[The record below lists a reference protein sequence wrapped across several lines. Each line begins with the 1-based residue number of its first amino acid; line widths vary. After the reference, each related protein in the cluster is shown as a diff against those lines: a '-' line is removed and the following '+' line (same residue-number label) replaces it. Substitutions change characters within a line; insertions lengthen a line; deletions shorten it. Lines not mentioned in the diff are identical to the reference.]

1 MVSEKNFHI
10 GVKAVIVNNNKALV
24 LKDVKRYWGYDLPGG
39 RINENESW
47 EEALKRELNEELGLK
62 VFKIGK
68 LLHVFER
75 LDYGKKEA
83 SLMLI
88 FFKVKAEIKE
98 IKLSN
103 EHSDFKWVAKKE
115 IEELIKNGKLRNDG
129 IKIAL
134 EKVLK

>member
-1 MVSEKNFHI
+1 MGTAKNFHI
-10 GVKAVIVNNNKALV
+10 GIKAIIVQARKVLV
-24 LKDVKRYWGYDLPGG
+24 VFDPRFHGYDLPGG
-39 RINENESW
+39 KIDIGEGI

-62 VFKIGK
+62 KFEMGE

-75 LDYGKKEA
+75 TDYKEKDI

-88 FFKVKAEIKE
+88 FYKVKTKVSK
-98 IKLSN
+98 IKLDT
-103 EHSDFKWVAKKE
+103 EHTGYKWISKKDFIE
-115 IEELIKNGKLRNDG
+115 IVKNGKIRNDG